1 MAEQAVD
8 LRSALAAW
16 TRHRL
21 LMGLAGLLGAAAGVG
36 LAQVV
41 PPYYTSTSQVLLPIA
56 PAESEEAG
64 DRDRDTEI
72 EIASSDVV
80 LGPAGRAVSPQ
91 LTPAQAEDMVS
102 VEAPSDDVIAFR
114 VRAESPAQAEAL
126 AKELAKAEVAYSNGS
141 AGSLTR
147 ARSTA
152 LVERRQTLK
161 DSLDAVSA
169 EIETT
174 SRRAATVSP
183 TSPAGRAD
191 AAALA
196 ELTAQQANL
205 VLQLDSVKS
214 QLLEG
219 QGVRA
224 ARVIE
229 SATPATSLSA
239 PMRYGLFGAGGLFA
253 GVLLTGLVLAVA
265 GRRDRRLRSR
275 DDIADA
281 LGCSVVTSVRAR
293 RPRSVSAW
301 RRLLASYAPDTVDAW
316 ALRRILHRVHPAPSF
331 GSGAGSAVTSAR
343 ASVIVIT
350 LTEDEGA
357 LAMAPQLASY
367 AATTGVATRLVIHG
381 RDESA
386 AALRAAAGRETGSA
400 SNRRE
405 GLLLGAEPGDAELT
419 VILVVVDRKRP
430 VADDLVAAQVDIP
443 DGRATTLVAVA
454 SGFATAQ
461 ELARAAVLMDDQQ
474 MRIDGV
480 IVADPDDLDRTT
492 GRVGVGGAP
501 PGLLPPGLPTRLA
514 AVPITRSGSSK
525 GYR

>member
-21 LMGLAGLLGAAAGVG
+21 LLGLAGLLGAAAGAG
-36 LAQVV
+36 LVQVV
-41 PPYYTSTSQVLLPIA
+41 PPHYTSTSQVLLPIA
-56 PAESEEAG
+56 DSESKDSG
-64 DRDRDTEI
+64 GRDRDTEI

-80 LGPAGRAVSPQ
+80 LGPAGQAVRPK
-91 LTPAQAEDMVS
+91 LTPAQVEDMVS

-114 VRAESPAQAEAL
+114 VVAESPRQAEAL
-126 AKELAKAEVAYSNGS
+126 AKALAKAEAAYSNGS
-141 AGSLTR
+141 GGSLAR

-152 LVERRQTLK
+152 LDERRRTLRE
-161 DSLDAVSA
+161 SLDAVSK
-169 EIETT
+169 EIDAT

-196 ELTAQQANL
+196 DLTAQQANL

-214 QLLEG
+214 QLLDG

-224 ARVIE
+224 AQVIE

-239 PMRYGLFGAGGLFA
+239 PMRYGLFGAGGLVA

-265 GRRDRRLRSR
+265 ARRDRRLRSR

-301 RRLLASYAPDTVDAW
+301 SRLLASYAPDTVDAW
-316 ALRRILHRVHPAPSF
+316 ALRRILHRVHPTPAS
-331 GSGAGSAVTSAR
+331 GSGSGSGSSAP
-343 ASVIVIT
+343 ASVIVIM

-367 AATTGVATRLVIHG
+367 AATTGVVTRLVIHG
-381 RDESA
+381 RDETA
-386 AALRAAAGRETGSA
+386 AALRAAAGREGGGA
-400 SNRRE
+400 LGRRE
-405 GLLLGAEPGDAELT
+405 GLLLGAEPGDAEFT
-419 VILVVVDRKRP
+419 VILVVLDRKRP
-430 VADDLVAAQVDIP
+430 VADDLVAAQVDLP

-454 SGFATAQ
+454 AGSATAQ
-461 ELARAAVLMDDQQ
+461 ELARAAVLMDDQR

-492 GRVGVGGAP
+492 GRVGVSGAPAGLFP
-501 PGLLPPGLPTRLA
+501 PGLSTRLA
-514 AVPITRSGSSK
+514 AVPIKRTGSEKS
-525 GYR
+525 YR